1 MIFYKQLDKIDPADP
16 AKAILAMERQIRYI
30 QDQLEYTLVNLDS
43 SNITEIDTDITDITS
58 PGESDSILGLL
69 YLTGKN
75 GESFKVGYNPN
86 RNEFV
91 FSLSGEDGVQYM
103 YMSSNGN
110 VVISKNTSI
119 TIDSGTW

>member
-30 QDQLEYTLVNLDS
+30 Q
-43 SNITEIDTDITDITS
+43 DITS

-110 VVISKNTSI
+110 LVISKNTSI

>member
-69 YLTGKN
+69 YLTG
-75 GESFKVGYNPN
+75 N
-86 RNEFV
+86 RLRLDIIPTEMNLYSV
-91 FSLSGEDGVQYM
+91 YPVRTGFS
-103 YMSSNGN
+103 
-110 VVISKNTSI
+110 ICICHRT
-119 TIDSGTW
+119 GTWLFPKIHR